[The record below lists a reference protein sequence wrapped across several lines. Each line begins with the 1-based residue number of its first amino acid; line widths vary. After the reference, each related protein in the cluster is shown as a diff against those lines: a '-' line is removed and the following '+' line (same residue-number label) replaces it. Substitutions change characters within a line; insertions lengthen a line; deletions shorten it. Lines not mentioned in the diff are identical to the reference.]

1 MMQRAELGK
10 RTGALHSRHL
20 RDVRP
25 DFPALNQQVH
35 GKPLTYLDSAAT
47 SLKPRAVIDAVA
59 SVYAADCGNIHR
71 AVHTLSE
78 RATERYE
85 GARARIARGI
95 GAARP
100 EEVVF
105 TRGATEGINLV
116 AASFLP
122 SIAKPGDEVLLTSW
136 EHHANIVPW
145 QQAAARLGLH
155 LRVARLPLD
164 RAPVAEDVLSHVT
177 DKTCFVAFTELSN
190 VFGVGL
196 PAQEILQ
203 ALNARGVASLVD
215 GCQGVVHRSV
225 DVSALGADFYVFSG
239 HKLYGP
245 TGIGV
250 LYGRYERLAAMAPYQ
265 TGGDMIETV
274 SFEASTFAP
283 PPSRFEAGTPHIAG
297 AIGLAAAFDYLEAHA
312 AEHTLSEALTRDF
325 EDALAAE
332 EGLALLGPRPA
343 HTGIFPF
350 VCPWGHALDIA
361 TFLDLEGVAVRVGHH
376 CAQPLMAELGVTST
390 LRVSLGIYSAPS
402 DLSRFLTALRSV
414 RQRLA

>member
-1 MMQRAELGK
+1 MQYADLAKCAGVPPAQRV
-10 RTGALHSRHL
+10 
-20 RDVRP
+20 RDVRE
-25 DFPALNQQVH
+25 DFPALAQLVH

-47 SLKPRAVIDAVA
+47 SIKPSAVIEAVE
-59 SVYAADCGNIHR
+59 SVYAVDCGNIHR

-95 GAARP
+95 GAAMP
-100 EEVVF
+100 AEVVF

-122 SIAKPGDEVLLTSW
+122 TVAKPDAEVLVTSW

-155 LRVARLPLD
+155 LRVARLPID
-164 RAPVAEDVLSHVT
+164 RAPVADDVLRYVNE
-177 DKTCFVAFTELSN
+177 KTCFVAFTELSN
-190 VFGVGL
+190 VFGVRL
-196 PAQEILQ
+196 PTREIVH
-203 ALNARGVASLVD
+203 ALNARGIASLVD
-215 GCQGVVHRSV
+215 GCQGVVHGGV
-225 DVSALGADFYVFSG
+225 DVAALGADFYVFSG

-250 LYGRYERLAAMAPYQ
+250 LYGRYERLAAMGPYQ

-274 SFEASTFAP
+274 SFETTTFAP
-283 PPSRFEAGTPHIAG
+283 PPARFEAGTPHIAG
-297 AIGLAAAFDYLEAHA
+297 AIGLAAAFDYLEAHP
-312 AEHTLSEALTRDF
+312 AERTASETLAQDF
-325 EDALAAE
+325 EAALAE
-332 EGLALLGPRPA
+332 EGGIVLLGPRPS

-390 LRVSLGIYSAPS
+390 LRVSLGIYSSSS
-402 DLSRFLTALRSV
+402 DLDRLLSALRSV